1 MRPVLFTLPA
11 AIAADVRSASVLCT
25 PGQASCVVQPY
36 HFSAWTARA
45 IVNNTMNT
53 TGWGTLSVE
62 TATGAADSDA
72 AFAAGYVEGAITP
85 DLIDMQ
91 WQNMGPKP
99 YPSAKAV
106 SFIEQNNQY
115 VKEQVAAHGGT
126 DIYWAGVGLVYDQLA
141 GMAAGYEAERAGL
154 NALPRLGMQLLGM
167 VTELEDIQKAVE
179 PSARPDFSGMTP
191 AQLDR
196 YVFAHS
202 HCSAMIKVTAD
213 LSELYS
219 CHNTWTSYSSML
231 RLFKTYT
238 LPFEAS
244 AGGAT
249 TVLFSGY
256 PGSIAGVD
264 DFYTTDRQLAVIE
277 TTNSVF
283 NGSLYDLVTPRS
295 VPYWARVTVAT
306 RGASTGKQ
314 WHAAFYRENSGTYN
328 NQWMTV
334 DYKLFTPRE
343 PLKKGLLL
351 VSEQL
356 PGGLFHAAEDQTGV
370 LQRGHWPSYNV
381 PFYPDVYQASG
392 VPRCGP
398 RQGAVAVLP
407 AGSARAHL
415 PPRRGPRPGPGRRA
429 ALHAREP
436 LGRERDGGQRRP
448 FVPRA
453 GVGHCGARGPGC
465 SGPPLRRR
473 HRLQDRQ
480 RGHDE
485 GSADAGASGGR
496 SDQHGHGRRPA
507 ALRLGAPA
515 VGQPDE
521 VPALGAADP
530 VRVRLGHDAR
540 IISCISWATG

>member
-1 MRPVLFTLPA
+1 MRVPLLFTLPA

-238 LPFEAS
+238 FPFKAS

-356 PGGLFHAAEDQTGV
+356 PGGLFHAAEDQTEV

-392 VPRCGP
+392 YPAVVRAKGPSQSYQLAPRAPIFRRDADRG
-398 RQGAVAVLP
+398 QDLGAVQHFMRENRWDANATAASADPLFPGPVS
-407 AGSARAHL
+407 AIAARADL
-415 PPRRGPRPGPGRRA
+415 DASDPR
-429 ALHAREP
+429 
-436 LGRERDGGQRRP
+436 
-448 FVPRA
+448 
-453 GVGHCGARGPGC
+453 
-465 SGPPLRRR
+465 
-473 HRLQDRQ
+473 
-480 RGHDE
+480 
-485 GSADAGASGGR
+485 SGGAIDCKIVSAGMMKAVPMQVR
-496 SDQHGHGRRPA
+496 AVAGPTSTATGDDQPPFDW
-507 ALRLGAPA
+507 APLPWA
-515 VGQPDE
+515 NQTKYPHWGQPTRFEFDW
-521 VPALGAADP
+521 VTMHA
-530 VRVRLGHDAR
+530 
-540 IISCISWATG
+540 